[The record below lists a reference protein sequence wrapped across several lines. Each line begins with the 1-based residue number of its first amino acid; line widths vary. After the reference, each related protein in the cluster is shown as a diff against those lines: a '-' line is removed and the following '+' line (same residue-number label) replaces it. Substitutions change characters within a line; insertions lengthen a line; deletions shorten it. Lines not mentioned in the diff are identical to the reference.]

1 MAGMKWKSALVL
13 AVFALVVTSCQP
25 SSTGGAAGDPATA
38 RPTIGELEQQID
50 ATLSAREQRGELETA
65 LEEYRA
71 VEDGLLALG
80 LGPNDPA
87 FADQQ
92 RVLAYCLLRQGNM
105 LRQLGRMEEAKLL
118 SEREIEA
125 ARASGDQ
132 IALARTLMSY
142 GSTAIA
148 SGDLESGL
156 ALLEE
161 ARTEFE
167 SGDSYEHRQG
177 LGWYWILKAD
187 LATAGLV
194 AAEPED
200 IMASADKA
208 LEILTPIENWP
219 GVARAY
225 GTRAQALEKLGK
237 KEEALADWERQLHY
251 EEMALDNHPASP
263 GSVSE

>member
-13 AVFALVVTSCQP
+13 AILAVVVTSCQP

-38 RPTIGELEQQID
+38 RQTIGELEQQID
-50 ATLSAREQRGELETA
+50 ATLAAREQRGELETA
-65 LEEYRA
+65 LEEYQA
-71 VEDGLLALG
+71 VEEGLLALG
-80 LGPNDPA
+80 LAPDDPS

-92 RVLAYCLLRQGNM
+92 RVLSYCLLRQGNM
-105 LRQLGRMEEAKLL
+105 LRQLGRLEEAKLL

-125 ARASGDQ
+125 ARTSGDQ

-148 SGDLESGL
+148 TGDLESGL
-156 ALLEE
+156 VLLEE
-161 ARTEFE
+161 ARTQFE

-177 LGWYWILKAD
+177 LGWYWILQAD

-200 IMASADKA
+200 IIASADKA

-225 GTRAQALEKLGK
+225 GARAQALEKLGK
-237 KEEALADWERQLHY
+237 KEEALADWESQLHY
-251 EEMALDNHPASP
+251 EEMALDGNP
-263 GSVSE
+263 GAVSE